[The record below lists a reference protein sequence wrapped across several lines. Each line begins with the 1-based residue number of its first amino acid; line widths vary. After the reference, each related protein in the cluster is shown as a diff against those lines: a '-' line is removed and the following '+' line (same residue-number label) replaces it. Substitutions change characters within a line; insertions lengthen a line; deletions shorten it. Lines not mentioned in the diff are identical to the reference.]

1 MDSDFN
7 PKHGETIIFL
17 VINLVLQAKILKMDD
32 EICIFVRYFHSKSN
46 DDFAKICDVIGQSP

>member
-1 MDSDFN
+1 VDSDFN

-46 DDFAKICDVIGQSP
+46 DDFPKICDMTG